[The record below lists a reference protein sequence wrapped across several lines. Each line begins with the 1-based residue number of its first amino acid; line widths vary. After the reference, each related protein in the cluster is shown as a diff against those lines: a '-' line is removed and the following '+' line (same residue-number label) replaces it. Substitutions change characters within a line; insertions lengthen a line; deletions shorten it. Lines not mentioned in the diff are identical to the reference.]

1 MNEKSWLRVLISFS
15 GNLKSTC
22 TEPRRSI
29 LNLKPAGVVAVALAF
44 ALFAAVTSAQQPTK
58 VPRIGFLGL
67 ATKPSPLEEA
77 FLQALRDLGYID
89 GQNVIIEY
97 RWAAGKTDRLPALA
111 EELVRLKVDLI
122 VGGATPV
129 IQALKNATKT
139 IPIVMLIAADP
150 VGTGFV
156 ASLARPG
163 GNITG
168 MAGIS
173 PELAGKR
180 LELLRE
186 VLPKLSR
193 VAFLAHGG
201 DPAHK
206 LFVKEAQEAAERFRM
221 KFHPVVIGGPEE
233 FESAFSAMIKER
245 AGALV
250 VQPLFIGFLLQGRRI
265 ADLAARNRL
274 PTISDVNQFAE
285 EGGLMVYGPDRVAL
299 FRRAATYVDK
309 ILKGNKP
316 ADLPVEQPTKF
327 ELVVNLNAAKQIG
340 VTIPPNVLARADK
353 VIK

>member
-1 MNEKSWLRVLISFS
+1 MKRKIAVLTFS
-15 GNLKSTC
+15 
-22 TEPRRSI
+22 
-29 LNLKPAGVVAVALAF
+29 ALLF
-44 ALFAAVTSAQQPTK
+44 ALCRPVEAQQPKK

-67 ATKPSPLEEA
+67 ATKPSPLEES
-77 FLQALRDLGYID
+77 FLQALRNLGYID

-111 EELVRLKVDLI
+111 EELVRLKVDLM

-150 VGTGFV
+150 VGIGFV

-168 MAGIS
+168 MSSMS

-186 VLPKLSR
+186 VLPKLSQI
-193 VAFLAHGG
+193 AFLAHGG

-206 LFVKEAQEAAERFRM
+206 LFLKEAQQAAESFRM
-221 KFHPVVIGGPEE
+221 KFQPVVIGGPEE
-233 FESAFSAMIKER
+233 FESAFAARFKER
-245 AGALV
+245 PGALV
-250 VQPLFIGFLLQGRRI
+250 VQPLFIGYLLQGRRI
-265 ADLAARNRL
+265 AELAARNRL
-274 PTISDVNQFAE
+274 PAISDVNQFVE

-299 FRRAATYVDK
+299 FRRAAIYVDK
-309 ILKGNKP
+309 ILKGTKP
-316 ADLPVEQPTKF
+316 AELPVEQPTKF
-327 ELVVNLNAAKQIG
+327 ELAINLKTAKALNL
-340 VTIPPNVLARADK
+340 TIPQAVLFRADK

>member
-1 MNEKSWLRVLISFS
+1 MRYRTIAFLLTIAVLVSAYS
-15 GNLKSTC
+15 
-22 TEPRRSI
+22 
-29 LNLKPAGVVAVALAF
+29 AQ
-44 ALFAAVTSAQQPTK
+44 AQQPTK

-67 ATKPSPLEEA
+67 ANKPSPLEEA
-77 FLQALRDLGYID
+77 FLQALRDLGYND

-97 RWAAGKTDRLPALA
+97 RWAAGKTDGLHLLA
-111 EELVRLKVDLI
+111 EELVRANVDLI
-122 VGGATPV
+122 VGAATPV

-139 IPIVMLIAADP
+139 IPIVMLVAADP

-168 MAGIS
+168 MAAIS

-180 LELLRE
+180 TELLRE

-193 VAFLAHGG
+193 VAFLAHGR

-206 LFVKEAQEAAERFRM
+206 LFVKEAQDAAKSFGM
-221 KFHPVVIGGPEE
+221 KFQPVVIGGPEE
-233 FESAFSAMIKER
+233 FESAFSIMIKEG
-245 AGALV
+245 AGAVV
-250 VQPLFIGFLLQGRRI
+250 VQPLFIGYLLQGGRI
-265 ADLAARNRL
+265 AELAARHRL

-285 EGGLMVYGPDRVAL
+285 EGGLMVYGPDRIAL
-299 FRRAATYVDK
+299 FRRAAIFVDK
-309 ILKGNKP
+309 ILKGAKP

-327 ELVVNLNAAKQIG
+327 EFIVNLKTAKLIG
-340 VTIPPNVLARADK
+340 LTIPPQVLAQADK